1 MKKKFYAVLAV
12 LLVLFTVAGCKQSG
26 EYSLANENLSKYMT
40 LGEYKDLTV
49 KYNIDVVTDELI
61 AKQMNSYIINAKD
74 KAPKITEGEA
84 KDGDLVNID
93 YVGYLD
99 GVAFENGSAKDQIV
113 EIGSETYIPG
123 FEEAIIGLACGETV
137 DANLKFPTE
146 YKTAELAGKD
156 VVFSIT
162 LNYIVPGP
170 SDEVAAAIGE
180 GNYSTLAE
188 MKEYARTNLQTAFD
202 SNNRNAILSIAM
214 SQIIDSSEIKSI
226 PEKLKQEQ
234 HRELEVKYAGALQA
248 GATSIDEVTKYFYNC
263 SADELVD
270 KFCKQR
276 MVIQMIA
283 NEEGLTVTDEVLDER
298 LKQAA
303 DYAQVT
309 PEAYLEKNGIS
320 RESFRELL
328 TGDVVKDYLYENIK
342 VEPVSK

>member
-12 LLVLFTVAGCKQSG
+12 LLVLFTVAGCKDKG
-26 EYSLANENLSKYMT
+26 EYSLAKEDLSKYMT

-49 KYNIDVVTDELI
+49 NYNIDVVTDELLH
-61 AKQMNSYIINAKD
+61 KQMNSYIVNAKD
-74 KAPKITEGEA
+74 KIKTTEGVAE
-84 KDGDLVNID
+84 DGGIVNID

-113 EIGSETYIPG
+113 EIGSGTYIPG

-137 DANLKFPTE
+137 DANLTFPTE
-146 YKTAELAGKD
+146 YKTEELAGKD

-162 LNYIVPGP
+162 LNYIIPGP

-188 MKEYARTNLQTAFD
+188 MEEYARTNLQAAFD

-226 PEKLKQEQ
+226 PEKLKEEQ
-234 HRELEVKYAGALQA
+234 HRELEVKYAGALAA
-248 GATSIDEVTKYFYNC
+248 GASSLDEVTKYFYNC
-263 SADELVD
+263 TADELVE
-270 KFCKQR
+270 KFCQQR

-283 NEEGLTVTDEVLDER
+283 NEEGITVSDEELDER

-303 DYAQVT
+303 DYTQVT
-309 PEAYLEKNGIS
+309 PEEYLENNGIS
-320 RESFRELL
+320 RESFRELM
-328 TGDVVKDYLYENIK
+328 TGDLVKDYLYENIK
-342 VEPVSK
+342 VEPVTKK